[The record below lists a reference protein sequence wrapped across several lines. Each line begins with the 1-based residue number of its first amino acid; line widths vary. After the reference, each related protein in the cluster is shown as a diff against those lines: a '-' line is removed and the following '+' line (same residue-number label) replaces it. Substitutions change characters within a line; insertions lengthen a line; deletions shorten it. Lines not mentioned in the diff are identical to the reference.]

1 MDKLDLL
8 DRKIMYELD
17 LNARIPASKL
27 AKKLRKSKETVNFRI
42 NRLLKEGYLRGF
54 YTVFNTSKIGKYYTK
69 YYLKFQNLTP
79 EKEREIFDYLNTQD
93 HVAYLANTEG
103 YYNCMLLIMVSSSAE
118 MCGFYDAFMKK
129 YGEFVQQKD
138 LVTFLSTHRLNNRF
152 IYEGSERKDWSY
164 PMELGKYELDEI
176 DKKILKVITNQARMS
191 LIEISKEIGVDAK
204 VVKYHLQKLEK
215 DKIILAYVTSIGFDK
230 LNLNFFQINISL
242 KDPTL
247 RKKVLHFFE
256 STGKGL
262 FAIELLG
269 KYDILVELHLENH
282 EGLKKIM
289 DSFREHFVGIYTD
302 YDISTINK
310 EYLMVW
316 GPFD

>member
-54 YTVFNTSKIGKYYTK
+54 YTVFNTSQIGKYYTK
-69 YYLKFQNLTP
+69 YYLKFRNLTP
-79 EKEREIFDYLNTQD
+79 DKEREIFDYLNKQD
-93 HVAYLANTEG
+93 RVAYLASTEG
-103 YYNCMLLIMVSSSAE
+103 YYDCMLLVMISNSAE
-118 MCGFYDAFMKK
+118 MSSFYDAFMKK

-138 LVTFLSTHRLNNRF
+138 LVTFLTTHRLNSRF
-152 IYEGSERKDWSY
+152 VYGGAESKDWSY
-164 PMELGKYELDEI
+164 PVELGNYSLDEI
-176 DKKILKVITNQARMS
+176 DKKILKVITNQARMP
-191 LIEISKEIGVDAK
+191 LIEISKKIGVDAK
-204 VVKYHLQKLEK
+204 VVKYHLQKLER

-242 KDPTL
+242 RNPTL
-247 RKKVLHFFE
+247 RKQVLHFFE
-256 STGKGL
+256 STNKGL

-269 KYDILVELHLENH
+269 KYDLLVELHLENH
-282 EGLKKIM
+282 EELKKIM
-289 DSFREHFVGIYTD
+289 DSFRECFVGSYTD